1 MSNDIEQRVI
11 TATNLEIRA
20 ADDGKKTLR
29 GYAAMY
35 NSLSE
40 NLGGFREQ
48 IAPGAFRSA
57 FEEGADIKAFWN
69 HNSDHVLGRTV
80 AGTLRLFDD
89 ENGLAIEI
97 DPPESAAAF
106 IEAVNRGDVS
116 QMSFGFSVLP
126 DGDRVEL
133 DEDGM
138 VIRTLTAVRLFEV
151 SPVAMPAYPATTIS
165 SRTLET
171 IMDRVTAPKV
181 TPAALTRVNLKR
193 KQLER
198 KA

>member
-1 MSNDIEQRVI
+1 MSEIEKRI
-11 TATNLEIRA
+11 ISATNLEVRA
-20 ADDGKKTLR
+20 SDDGKKTLR

-57 FEEGADIKAFWN
+57 FEDGADVKAFWN
-69 HNSDHVLGRTV
+69 HNSDHVLGRTTS
-80 AGTLRLFDD
+80 GTLRLFDD
-89 ENGLAIEI
+89 DQGLRIEI
-97 DPPESAAAF
+97 DPPESAASF
-106 IEAVNRGDVS
+106 VEAVNRGDVS

-126 DGDRVEL
+126 DGDRVDL

-138 VIRTLTAVRLFEV
+138 VIRTLTGVRLFEV
-151 SPVAMPAYPATTIS
+151 SPVAMPAYPATSIS
-165 SRTLET
+165 SRTVEG
-171 IMDRVTAPKV
+171 IMERVTAPKAKPG
-181 TPAALTRVNLKR
+181 TLARIRVKR
-193 KQLER
+193 KNLDR